1 MAVQLKIRDIKSGEA
16 RIAEFENIEDA
27 VTWLSTRPRFIDVL
41 GPPQRDSITPADEQ
55 RLRAAMRPLDDE
67 ERAAAAEQDQ
77 RDAEAL
83 RAAMLREQARAQ
95 AQMESMREQ
104 NRDADPNRPM
114 HIAWERGV
122 GCRNADPADPREV
135 TEVARKAVEAW
146 VAERNTWVHR
156 RGQYVVDAQL
166 VVWPGPV
173 PSGDEDDRIEQGGQF
188 NVLFGDPDE

>member
-1 MAVQLKIRDIKSGEA
+1 MAVQLKIRDIKTGEA
-16 RIAEFENIEDA
+16 RIAEFENIDDA
-27 VTWLSTRPRFIDVL
+27 LTWLSVRPRFIDVL

-55 RLRAAMRPLDDE
+55 RLRAAMRPLDEE

-77 RDAEAL
+77 RDAEAI
-83 RAAMLREQARAQ
+83 RAAMMREQARAQ
-95 AQMESMREQ
+95 AQVESLREQ

-114 HIAWERGV
+114 HIVWERGV

-135 TEVARKAVEAW
+135 TEVARAAVDAW

>member
-1 MAVQLKIRDIKSGEA
+1 VAVQLKIRDIKSGEA
-16 RIAEFENIEDA
+16 RIAEFESIEDA
-27 VTWLSTRPRFIDVL
+27 VTWLTARPRFIDVL
-41 GPPQRDSITPADEQ
+41 GPPQRDSISPADEQ
-55 RLRAAMRPLDDE
+55 RLRAAMRPLDE
-67 ERAAAAEQDQ
+67 QERAAVAEQDQ

-83 RAAMLREQARAQ
+83 RAAMRREQARAQ

-114 HIAWERGV
+114 HIAWERGH

-135 TEVARKAVEAW
+135 TELARAAVEAW

-156 RGQYVVDAQL
+156 RGQYLVDAQL
-166 VVWPGPV
+166 VVWPGPI